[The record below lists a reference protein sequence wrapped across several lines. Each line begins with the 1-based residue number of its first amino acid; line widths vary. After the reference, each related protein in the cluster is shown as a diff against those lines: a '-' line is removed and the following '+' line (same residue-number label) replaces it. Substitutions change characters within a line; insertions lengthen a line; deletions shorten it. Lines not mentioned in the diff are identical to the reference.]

1 MPSHLEQPA
10 ELGHSEPLE
19 HLALLER
26 SESLLVAG
34 SSLAVMSGFQD
45 ELRTRIL
52 GMVAHAT
59 VSGLDA
65 EGEDIRGHLVDRAE
79 LTRMALDG
87 RIVNGPLLILALWLD
102 REAGALRAR
111 HPAAAG

>member
-1 MPSHLEQPA
+1 MSDA
-10 ELGHSEPLE
+10 
-19 HLALLER
+19 
-26 SESLLVAG
+26 
-34 SSLAVMSGFQD
+34 AVRLD
-45 ELRTRIL
+45 AADLPDD
-52 GMVAHAT
+52 AAT

-102 REAGALRAR
+102 RMADVLK
-111 HPAAAG
+111 AADPPR